1 MARIRSK
8 ILYVEKHVS
17 IYTIPA
23 EELQANESGDLGLDL
38 DRVSQGER
46 DRDFGASSSAPVQI
60 WYGSLKVVQE
70 ELDEDDEEYRD
81 VDVDSINKDET
92 VAGTNPRKPF
102 HTIKLKLVFFNKIAD
117 EFVPWAEV
125 WYNPLDKPL
134 DYFSIAKNGE
144 ETISLISDTCQKFKV
159 IAQFPGTGY
168 HPIEGSPEGS
178 EKDEITQVAL
188 ELRFS
193 EVDQGLSFLEA
204 LDKYHVNYSS
214 VVDSYLYESQLAGKT
229 ASLTLDSSDLEEE
242 QEEDDFGD
250 FVAA

>member
-1 MARIRSK
+1 MPRIRSK
-8 ILYVEKHVS
+8 ILFVEKNVS

-23 EELQANESGDLGLDL
+23 EELHANELADVGLDDLGH
-38 DRVSQGER
+38 VSQGER
-46 DRDFGASSSAPVQI
+46 DRELGASSAPVQI

-70 ELDEDDEEYRD
+70 ELDEDDEEYGD

-92 VAGTNPRKPF
+92 VASTNPTKPF
-102 HTIKLKLVFFNKIAD
+102 YTIKLKLVFFNKIAD

-125 WYNPLDKPL
+125 WYNPLDKPV

-144 ETISLISDTCQKFKV
+144 ETILLILDTCQNFKV

-168 HPIEGSPEGS
+168 HPIEDSPEGS

-214 VVDSYLYESQLAGKT
+214 VVESYLYELQLAAKT
-229 ASLTLDSSDLEEE
+229 ASLSLESTNLEEE
-242 QEEDDFGD
+242 QEDDDFGD